1 MPRTKHGLDYN
12 MVSIQDFICQVQ
24 KIIESDG
31 LSEPINWNGL
41 FLLNGY
47 IPVDLIPKNNECYDW
62 CREQFGSEHF
72 AWTGSK
78 FWFKTEKDAI
88 MFTLRWGRDN

>member
-1 MPRTKHGLDYN
+1 
-12 MVSIQDFICQVQ
+12 MVNIADFITQVQ
-24 KIIESDG
+24 KLRDSGKLI
-31 LSEPINWNGL
+31 EPINWNDL

-47 IPVDLIPKNNECYDW
+47 IPVELIPRDKECFDW
-62 CREQFGSEHF
+62 CKEQFGSEHF

-78 FWFKTEKDAI
+78 VWFETEKDAI

>member
-1 MPRTKHGLDYN
+1 MH
-12 MVSIQDFICQVQ
+12 SIADFITQVRELCDSG
-24 KIIESDG
+24 KV
-31 LSEPINWNGL
+31 LEPINWNGL

-47 IPVDLIPKNNECYDW
+47 ISVDFSPKTNECYLW
-62 CREQFGSEHF
+62 GREQFGPEHI

-78 FWFKTEKDAI
+78 FWFESEKDAI

>member
-1 MPRTKHGLDYN
+1 
-12 MVSIQDFICQVQ
+12 MVSIQDFIHKVQ
-24 KIIESDG
+24 ELRDSGKLI
-31 LSEPINWNGL
+31 EPINWNGL

-47 IPVDLIPKNNECYDW
+47 ISVDFRPKTKECWDW
-62 CREQFGSEHF
+62 CIKEFGKGHI

-78 FWFKTEKDAI
+78 FWFESEKDAI

>member
-1 MPRTKHGLDYN
+1 MKRGGDYS
-12 MVSIQDFICQVQ
+12 MVSIQDFICQVNE
-24 KIIESDG
+24 IIKSDG

-47 IPVDLIPKNNECYDW
+47 IPVDFGPGNKWGYSW
-62 CREQFGSEHF
+62 CCEQFGSEHF

-78 FWFKTEKDAI
+78 FWFETEKDAI

>member
-1 MPRTKHGLDYN
+1 
-12 MVSIQDFICQVQ
+12 MVSIVECISQIKKLHDAGRLV
-24 KIIESDG
+24 
-31 LSEPINWNGL
+31 EPINWNGL

-47 IPVDLIPKNNECYDW
+47 ISVDLIPKNKECYNW
-62 CREQFGSEHF
+62 GREQFGSEHF

-78 FWFKTEKDAI
+78 FWFETEKDAI

>member
-1 MPRTKHGLDYN
+1 MI
-12 MVSIQDFICQVQ
+12 SIADFITQVN

-47 IPVDLIPKNNECYDW
+47 ISVEFTPKNKECYDW
-62 CREQFGSEHF
+62 GREQFGPEHF

-78 FWFKTEKDAI
+78 FWFETEKDAI

>member
-1 MPRTKHGLDYN
+1 

-24 KIIESDG
+24 ELRDSGKLI
-31 LSEPINWNGL
+31 EPINWNDL

-47 IPVDLIPKNNECYDW
+47 ISVDFGPGNKWGYSW
-62 CREQFGSEHF
+62 CCEQFGSEHF
-72 AWTGSK
+72 AWTGSN
-78 FWFKTEKDAI
+78 FWFETEKDAI

>member
-1 MPRTKHGLDYN
+1 MKHGSTYS
-12 MVSIQDFICQVQ
+12 MSSIGDFIRQVQ
-24 KIIESDG
+24 EIIESDG

-41 FLLNGY
+41 FLLNKY
-47 IPVDLIPKNNECYDW
+47 IPVEFSPKNKECYDW
-62 CREQFGSEHF
+62 CSEQFGSEHF

-78 FWFKTEKDAI
+78 FWFETEQDAI

>member
-1 MPRTKHGLDYN
+1 
-12 MVSIQDFICQVQ
+12 MVSIADFIRQAKELCDSGKV
-24 KIIESDG
+24 
-31 LSEPINWNGL
+31 SEPINWNGL

-47 IPVDLIPKNNECYDW
+47 ISVEFMPKNKECWDW
-62 CREQFGSEHF
+62 GREQFGPEHI

-78 FWFKTEKDAI
+78 FWFESEKDAI

>member
-1 MPRTKHGLDYN
+1 
-12 MVSIQDFICQVQ
+12 MVSIADFIRQVNE
-24 KIIESDG
+24 IIESDG

-47 IPVDLIPKNNECYDW
+47 IPVEFSPKNKVCYDW
-62 CREQFGSEHF
+62 CSEQFGSEHF

-78 FWFKTEKDAI
+78 FWFEREKDAI